1 MGRVRPGLAWLAV
14 LLALASTWASLS
26 WAGDSVLEWGP
37 IESYWEKP
45 LLLTGAAAADEYALD
60 KATGMPGNAP
70 RTGSVSLERQFLFL
84 VPNKNFRNGDWD
96 SGSHI
101 LVAVSEKPFRTC
113 GEGAVDVYQPADPKT
128 CSLTCRDTS
137 FQGLRAVWIR
147 ARALEPPPSP
157 AGNTIN
163 GNTIAVD
170 IGLGRT
176 LIIGGWDSTTGNQLA
191 ACQKRYERFVSQLRI
206 TGGSAPPV
214 KKKRYHA
221 VLRIRRN
228 YKPGEY
234 LNPKVAIY
242 DQDGHALS
250 ADDITQIVFFF
261 NGVEGETRP
270 WDGSRTK
277 IEAHISTKDHVGA
290 TASGVIP
297 AWSGTQAPAPTPTAS
312 APVPSA
318 SEQPVAKPPLAEGKV
333 PGLGGA
339 GKVPGPRSLGEA
351 LGGILGPAAIGL
363 IGAFLGGVL
372 GGGTP
377 APTAPEAPTPGS
389 PTPPSPPPSTPR
401 RKKRLPK
408 KKAAPPP
415 VAPPKPL
422 EAKKEAA
429 KKKRPVKKKDA
440 GGAKKTEAEKKEHTK
455 TRATKEPAKE
465 GYWTHVFHRVRD
477 GLKEVG
483 SDIYQGAKDIYRD
496 PGLILQTAKN
506 SAEEVK
512 NGLKAAGGAISRG
525 ARYVGNG
532 VLQAVRHPLDTLGSI
547 KDFGKEALGTMKEI
561 VLHPMDFAHALGGA
575 ATTVKDTVASA
586 GKAVLQ
592 TISDAYRDP
601 DKLVDLV
608 KTLTGI
614 EDFEKSI
621 ESGRSLGSRIGHSLM
636 GTLGLYGAAE
646 GLGAARKG
654 ASRLLA
660 GGGKEA
666 VAILGDDGLRV
677 AARAAGRA
685 EGLADDAARLARKAA
700 GASDDVVRA
709 GGRAAGSTVDDAA
722 RAGGRAAESAG
733 DDVARAGGQ
742 VAKGAGDD
750 AVRVGDTAGDA
761 SRGSIASNADD
772 LKQRAAVAETPPEAM
787 EGTRDF
793 VEASDVVPDTSGYTE
808 ASQRGLRD
816 FAEENNVQVY
826 TRPTTSRASPF
837 LRSSEALPKPQF
849 VKNKTINSI
858 DAKYLRASEE
868 NIGKVGSFKPKRP
881 SMEDLRD
888 LSLQDQQKVM
898 RRYRQLANEYRDQA
912 EHLAENIKD
921 HRIYVEDG
929 VVYDHFM
936 GKPYT
941 GDVDV
946 YAIRGPHG
954 EKLSPE
960 RVAALEKELSR
971 RGINVEHGAHENWDM
986 SHLEGDELRIAKGID
1001 HTIRQSHGIGGEA
1014 LVTYKPGAAK
1024 STASWVDT
1032 TIYLGSTP

>member
-1 MGRVRPGLAWLAV
+1 MGRVRPRLAWLAV
-14 LLALASTWASLS
+14 LLALVSTWTSLS
-26 WAGDSVLEWGP
+26 WAGDSELEWGP

-60 KATGMPGNAP
+60 KATGMLGNAP

-113 GEGAVDVYQPADPKT
+113 GEGAVDVYRPADPKT
-128 CSLTCRDTS
+128 CSLTCRNTS

-157 AGNTIN
+157 AGHTIN

-170 IGLGRT
+170 IGSGRT
-176 LIIGGWDSTTGNQLA
+176 LIIGGWDSTTANQLA

-228 YKPGEY
+228 YRPGEY
-234 LNPKVAIY
+234 LSPKVAIY
-242 DQDGHALS
+242 DQDGNALS
-250 ADDITQIVFFF
+250 ADDVTQIVFYF

-297 AWSGTQAPAPTPTAS
+297 AWRGAQAPAPTPTVS
-312 APVPSA
+312 VPPPPL
-318 SEQPVAKPPLAEGKV
+318 SEQPVPRPPVADGAV

-339 GKVPGPRSLGEA
+339 GRVPGPRSLGEA

-363 IGAFLGGVL
+363 IGAFLGGIL

-377 APTAPEAPTPGS
+377 PPPVPEGPAPGS
-389 PTPPSPPPSTPR
+389 RPPSGPSKPPGGGG
-401 RKKRLPK
+401 KKRSPK
-408 KKAAPPP
+408 KKAVPPPP
-415 VAPPKPL
+415 VSEKA
-422 EAKKEAA
+422 AKKEAVEEE
-429 KKKRPVKKKDA
+429 KKKRPPKRPARK
-440 GGAKKTEAEKKEHTK
+440 GADGRKKEQDGA
-455 TRATKEPAKE
+455 RADGEKAKE

-483 SDIYQGAKDIYRD
+483 RDIYQGAKDIYHD

-532 VLQAVRHPLDTLGSI
+532 VLQAVKHPLDTLGSI

-575 ATTVKDTVASA
+575 MTTVKDTVANV
-586 GKAVLQ
+586 GKAVLH
-592 TISDAYRDP
+592 TISDAYHDP

-608 KTLTGI
+608 KSLTGI

-646 GLGAARKG
+646 GLGAAREG

-666 VAILGDDGLRV
+666 VAVFGDDGLRIV
-677 AARAAGRA
+677 ARAAGRT
-685 EGLADDAARLARKAA
+685 EGLADDAARLAGKAA
-700 GASDDVVRA
+700 GVTDDAVRA
-709 GGRAAGSTVDDAA
+709 GGRAAGSAVDDAA
-722 RAGGRAAESAG
+722 RAGGRVAESAG

-742 VAKGAGDD
+742 AAEGAADDVARARD
-750 AVRVGDTAGDA
+750 AAGDA
-761 SRGSIASNADD
+761 SRGPVSSNADD
-772 LKQRAAVAETPPEAM
+772 LEQRAAAAETPPEAM
-787 EGTRDF
+787 EGTKDF
-793 VEASDVVPDTSGYTE
+793 VETDVVPDTSGYTE
-808 ASQRGLRD
+808 ATERGLRD

-826 TRPTTSRASPF
+826 TRPTTSRASE
-837 LRSSEALPKPQF
+837 LLKNGEAVPKPQF

-858 DAKYLRASEE
+858 DAKYLGASEE
-868 NIGKVGSFKPKRP
+868 NIGKVGSFEPRRP
-881 SMEDLRD
+881 TIDDLKD
-888 LSLQDQQKVM
+888 LPLEEQQRVM
-898 RRYRQLANEYRDQA
+898 GRYHQRVNEYRDQA
-912 EHLAENIKD
+912 KHLAENEAKGLCK
-921 HRIYVEDG
+921 VENG
-929 VVYDHFM
+929 VVYDAG

-960 RVAALEKELSR
+960 RVAELEKELRR

-986 SHLEGDELRIAKGID
+986 SHLKGEELRIAKGID
-1001 HTIRQSHGIGGEA
+1001 HKIRQSHGIGGEA
-1014 LVTYKPGAAK
+1014 LVTYKPGASK
-1024 STASWVDT
+1024 STASWVDN
-1032 TIYLGSTP
+1032 TIQLGYAP